1 MSLSLHDEIQYLKGV
16 GPSVSRKLERLGI
29 ATVDDLLCYFPRDY
43 EDRRNLLCLR
53 DVSEGKRSTHRV
65 KVTEHSSFYYRGK
78 KHLRIKVADPTGS
91 AYVYCFNRNYLADKL
106 RVGLTFY
113 LTGIPTK
120 RRGVTIFSQFD
131 YTVDGEGNELRILPI
146 YSLTAGLSQR
156 KLRNLVAYAM
166 ETAGGQIQD
175 DIPQVIR
182 KGYGLGE
189 RKDLIK
195 EIHFPSDTD
204 SLRRAKE
211 GLSYEEFFKYQL
223 VVAILKNRKRAV
235 KKARSPFSGIL
246 KGKFLKSL
254 TFSLTNAQKR
264 VLEEL
269 EKDQNLPAPMNRLV
283 QGDVGS
289 GKTVVA
295 LMCALNAIER
305 KGQVAFM
312 APTEVLA
319 QQHFNTVKAF
329 LDGLEINVAFLS
341 GSIRNTARKEI
352 LDLLSAGGTDILV
365 GTHALFSEDVK
376 FRNLQL
382 VIIDEQQKFGV
393 LQRGRLRE
401 KGEHPDCLVMSATPI
416 PRTLSMTLYGDLDV
430 SVIDEMPAGRG
441 EVKTAIVKQAEI
453 DKVYKK
459 VREELEAGRQA
470 YFIYP
475 LIEESS
481 VSDLKNAIDAYE
493 RLRKD
498 VFREFK
504 VGLLHGRMDDDEK
517 QRVMVGFKHREYDLI
532 VSTTV
537 IEVGIDVSN
546 ATVMVIEQAERF
558 GLSSIHQLRGRI
570 GRGEYSSYCFLIPDR
585 STGRE
590 GFNRLMILRDTQDG
604 FKIAE
609 WDLKLRGPGEIMG
622 KKQSGVPSFIINN
635 LEINTKLIARA
646 QVDTRKFVE
655 GEIGTNHERENYL
668 RDFVQSSA
676 YRNAV
681 LYFGG

>member
-1 MSLSLHDEIQYLKGV
+1 
-16 GPSVSRKLERLGI
+16 
-29 ATVDDLLCYFPRDY
+29 
-43 EDRRNLLCLR
+43 
-53 DVSEGKRSTHRV
+53 VSEGKRSTHRV

-305 KGQVAFM
+305 KGQV
-312 APTEVLA
+312 VRVRWHLW
-319 QQHFNTVKAF
+319 HRRKCSRSNT
-329 LDGLEINVAFLS
+329 
-341 GSIRNTARKEI
+341 SIR
-352 LDLLSAGGTDILV
+352 
-365 GTHALFSEDVK
+365 
-376 FRNLQL
+376 
-382 VIIDEQQKFGV
+382 
-393 LQRGRLRE
+393 
-401 KGEHPDCLVMSATPI
+401 
-416 PRTLSMTLYGDLDV
+416 
-430 SVIDEMPAGRG
+430 
-441 EVKTAIVKQAEI
+441 
-453 DKVYKK
+453 
-459 VREELEAGRQA
+459 
-470 YFIYP
+470 
-475 LIEESS
+475 
-481 VSDLKNAIDAYE
+481 
-493 RLRKD
+493 
-498 VFREFK
+498 
-504 VGLLHGRMDDDEK
+504 
-517 QRVMVGFKHREYDLI
+517 
-532 VSTTV
+532 
-537 IEVGIDVSN
+537 
-546 ATVMVIEQAERF
+546 
-558 GLSSIHQLRGRI
+558 
-570 GRGEYSSYCFLIPDR
+570 
-585 STGRE
+585 
-590 GFNRLMILRDTQDG
+590 
-604 FKIAE
+604 
-609 WDLKLRGPGEIMG
+609 
-622 KKQSGVPSFIINN
+622 
-635 LEINTKLIARA
+635 
-646 QVDTRKFVE
+646 
-655 GEIGTNHERENYL
+655 
-668 RDFVQSSA
+668 
-676 YRNAV
+676 
-681 LYFGG
+681 